1 MADKKLVS
9 LIKRL
14 KEKTLKGTIS
24 WEKTVEEGVFQAS
37 FPDYAVTIGQERRED
52 TWDYVFRIYND
63 KGELVEV
70 VAERDFS
77 PEDFGIRPYDFIDE
91 IYVVARRTAMGVDQ
105 AIDSILSALGSMDV
119 PIEKEVSYP

>member
-14 KEKTLKGTIS
+14 KEKTLKGSIS

-37 FPDYAVTIGQERRED
+37 FPDYAITIGSERRED
-52 TWDYVFRIYND
+52 TWNYVFRIYND

-70 VAERDFS
+70 IAETDFS
-77 PEDFGIRPYDFIDE
+77 SDDFGVRPYDFIDE
-91 IYVVARRTAMGVDQ
+91 IYVVARRTAMEVDQ
-105 AIDSILSALGSMDV
+105 AIDSILSALGRADTS
-119 PIEKEVSYP
+119 IEKEVSY

>member
-9 LIKRL
+9 LVKRL
-14 KEKTLKGTIS
+14 KEKTLRGTIS

-37 FPDYAVTIGQERRED
+37 FPDYAITIGQERRED
-52 TWDYVFRIYND
+52 VWDYVFRIYND

-70 VAERDFS
+70 IGEREFS
-77 PEDFGIRPYDFIDE
+77 SEDFGMRPYDFIDE

-105 AIDSILSALGSMDV
+105 AIDSILSALAGTDT
-119 PIEKEVSYP
+119 PIEKEASYP